1 MKKKYK
7 LFQYLQIRH
16 ENRLIK
22 FQALEDKMQELEKGV
37 QANNI
42 EIKGQG
48 RSSFPDKLN
57 I

>member
-1 MKKKYK
+1 M
-7 LFQYLQIRH
+7 L
-16 ENRLIK
+16 K

-48 RSSFPDKLN
+48 RSSFSN
-57 I
+57 IAIAISSLLPPL